1 MSSGVQVSDQCK
13 NLYQKVKMNLSGKA
27 KLNFA
32 VFKIS
37 DDLTQIVPDEE
48 RIQLPQDDGRYIV
61 YDYPYKSSFG
71 ASSKV
76 ILVMWCP
83 SSVSIKKKMLYAS
96 SKDALKKCFN
106 DVGGEFQADCAE
118 DLCHKDIEGKVFRK
132 KGNVLVASLALT
144 DILVGLALC
153 VESATW
159 HPELFVLYRTD
170 KASCLARS
178 TWFHVCIISSM
189 VHILAIAADRYL
201 YIVWPFVHM
210 RLATVKTYAVL
221 IAALWVMA
229 AVLGVV
235 PVFVN
240 QFHEYGVCDLAKFQP
255 RGYVAIF
262 APAFYF
268 ICLLGASV
276 LYLLVANLAWKKL
289 RSVGPVGV
297 AGDAEGRINLGR
309 KLKAMRQSIVVFLGF
324 FFSMSPHFIVYIVN
338 DVTPVSH
345 EARLMLG
352 LPAYLNSG
360 VNFFVYMALNRSSA

>member
-1 MSSGVQVSDQCK
+1 MLQ
-13 NLYQKVKMNLSGKA
+13 LLSG
-27 KLNFA
+27 
-32 VFKIS
+32 I
-37 DDLTQIVPDEE
+37 I
-48 RIQLPQDDGRYIV
+48 I
-61 YDYPYKSSFG
+61 
-71 ASSKV
+71 
-76 ILVMWCP
+76 ILVNSATMAAFL
-83 SSVSIKKKMLYAS
+83 VAKE
-96 SKDALKKCFN
+96 
-106 DVGGEFQADCAE
+106 V
-118 DLCHKDIEGKVFRK
+118 RK

-178 TWFHVCIISSM
+178 TW
-189 VHILAIAADRYL
+189 
-201 YIVWPFVHM
+201 
-210 RLATVKTYAVL
+210 LATVKTYAVL

-240 QFHEYGVCDLAKFQP
+240 QFDEYGVCDLAKFQP

-289 RSVGPVGV
+289 RVEHNDSTA
-297 AGDAEGRINLGR
+297 AG
-309 KLKAMRQSIVVFLGF
+309 S
-324 FFSMSPHFIVYIVN
+324 
-338 DVTPVSH
+338 
-345 EARLMLG
+345 
-352 LPAYLNSG
+352 LP
-360 VNFFVYMALNRSSA
+360 